1 MIHLPAMKDSSHDDI
16 RTALSSAKTIGLK
29 EHEHASGRALLADH
43 MHDHPAMAPWYVRI
57 LDVSSVGLF
66 AARMSSFRTVATALV
81 LVLMLGSGTSYAAEG
96 ALPGDILYPVKK
108 VVNEGVRGALAVS
121 PQAQVAWQ
129 TERASRRL
137 AEAETLVQN
146 NNLTQDKIAV
156 IEQDLSDAAEHISS
170 AHGDMAT
177 AFNAKARVA
186 TIAAPHGVDDAA
198 LTVATSAAHN
208 SASSVDRHDSQD
220 TDLARHV
227 RSLEAISSS
236 DSNTTT
242 RDAVA
247 SIVAGVRSKFRYK
260 ENDDTEAVAASTA
273 STTEGDSHGSN
284 ESDHRDSSRAGK
296 GFIRTG
302 AAARIGSDGEGRV
315 RVMPAL
321 MNATATI
328 PSIQIDG
335 GDDSSHKGG
344 QND

>member
-1 MIHLPAMKDSSHDDI
+1 MNDSSHDDI
-16 RTALSSAKTIGLK
+16 RSALSSAKTIGLK
-29 EHEHASGRALLADH
+29 EHERVLGRALLADH
-43 MHDHPAMAPWYVRI
+43 MHGHSAMAPWYVRMADI
-57 LDVSSVGLF
+57 VSVGF
-66 AARMSSFRTVATALV
+66 STKHMSSFQTVGVALV

-96 ALPGDILYPVKK
+96 ALPGDILYPIKK

-137 AEAETLVQN
+137 AEAEKLVQN

-170 AHGDMAT
+170 AHGDMAA

-247 SIVAGVRSKFRYK
+247 SIVAGVRSKFHYK
-260 ENDDTEAVAASTA
+260 ENDDTEVVAAGIA
-273 STTEGDSHGSN
+273 STTAAEGDSHGGN
-284 ESDHRDSSRAGK
+284 ESDHGDSSRASK
-296 GFIRTG
+296 RFMRTG
-302 AAARIGSDGEGRV
+302 AAARSGGDGEGRAG
-315 RVMPAL
+315 VMPAL

-335 GDDSSHKGG
+335 SDDSSHKGG